1 MEYATFTA
9 VLLIVA
15 FVSFCVG
22 VRMGS
27 AYVVKRMTEEFGK

>member
-27 AYVVKRMTEEFGK
+27 AYVVKRMTEEFSK

>member
-9 VLLIVA
+9 VIVIVA

-27 AYVVKRMTEEFGK
+27 DYVAKRMVEEFSK

>member
-9 VLLIVA
+9 VIVVVA
-15 FVSFCVG
+15 FISFCVG

-27 AYVVKRMTEEFGK
+27 AYVAKRMVEEFSK

>member
-9 VLLIVA
+9 VLVIVA
-15 FVSFCVG
+15 LVSFCIG

-27 AYVVKRMTEEFGK
+27 AYVAKRMIEEFSK